1 MEEVF
6 DLFMDQTENQIE
18 YDRSTNKIEEI
29 FSNENEDRI
38 ANENGR
44 FTCKYC
50 NQTFSKLIYAISYEN
65 KKSNKTTNK
74 RMKEFSI
81 SFMDQTENQI

>member
-1 MEEVF
+1 M
-6 DLFMDQTENQIE
+6 
-18 YDRSTNKIEEI
+18 
-29 FSNENEDRI
+29 
-38 ANENGR
+38 
-44 FTCKYC
+44 
-50 NQTFSKLIYAISYEN
+50 SYEN